1 MDRHLPTVLH
11 VDDEDDIRVIAKLA
25 LETVGGLEVFQCAS
39 GPEALELAPQTN
51 PDLFLLDV
59 MMPEMDG
66 IQTLKRLRELPG
78 FEHTPAIFMTAK
90 VRAEDQEELLQC
102 GAAAVIPKPFD
113 PMTVAS
119 DIVTLWQTELGKT
132 QKAAATYASSANLSD
147 SKQVH
152 EP

>member
-1 MDRHLPTVLH
+1 MDHHHPTVLH
-11 VDDEDDIRVIAKLA
+11 VDDEEDIRVIAKLA

-39 GPEALELAPQTN
+39 GSEALEMAPRAN

-59 MMPEMDG
+59 MMPDMDG
-66 IQTLKRLRELPG
+66 VQTLKLLRELPG

-90 VRAEDQEELLQC
+90 VGAEDQEELLRC

-113 PMTVAS
+113 PLTVAS
-119 DIVTLWQTELGKT
+119 DIVAMWQTEMGKARG
-132 QKAAATYASSANLSD
+132 AAATLATSTSPER

-152 EP
+152 DP